1 MLGERKLQDGCV
13 GQFDGRGQRL
23 FEVLRGG
30 PIRADER
37 RGVKLERQAIRLRQ
51 VRLGGLDVTERV
63 VGRPFSALRQGQV
76 VGQPI
81 SAQTHAAFWRQVG
94 PERGDRGV
102 DVGRSISRQD
112 QLVAVHLGQ
121 LGNLLRQQDFQEA
134 TDGPHGHQEDE

>member
-1 MLGERKLQDGCV
+1 
-13 GQFDGRGQRL
+13 
-23 FEVLRGG
+23 
-30 PIRADER
+30 
-37 RGVKLERQAIRLRQ
+37 VKLERQAIRLRQ

-121 LGNLLRQQDFQEA
+121 LGNLLRQQDLQEA
-134 TDGPHGHQEDE
+134 TD